1 MNLEEL
7 VIAIFRILA
16 STIVLKYNFVGGL
29 LVIFIDFSDLIIMN
43 IMDLGGVRNYQSL
56 DKILDLFYMSYF
68 LIISLRWN
76 KAIKKISIT
85 LFFTRILGL
94 VFFEL
99 SGIRLLLIIF
109 PNIFEFWFL
118 GITFL
123 KFRKINIS
131 NSKIIWILL
140 ISTMLKMVQEFTLHY
155 WKILDNYT
163 LLEFLKKIANFY

>member
-7 VIAIFRILA
+7 IISFFRILA
-16 STIVLKYNFVGGL
+16 STIVFKFNFLGGL
-29 LVIFIDFSDLIIMN
+29 SVILIDFSDLIIMN
-43 IMDLGGVRNYQSL
+43 SLDFGGVSNYQSL

-68 LIISLRWN
+68 LIISLKWN
-76 KAIKKISIT
+76 NAIKKISFT
-85 LFFTRILGL
+85 LFFIRIIGL

-99 SGIRLLLIIF
+99 SGIRLLLVIF
-109 PNIFEFWFL
+109 PNIFEFWFI

-140 ISTMLKMVQEFTLHY
+140 ISTIVKIIQEITLHY
-155 WKILDNYT
+155 WKIFDNYT
-163 LLEFLKKIANFY
+163 LIEFLKKLTNFY

>member
-68 LIISLRWN
+68 LIISL
-76 KAIKKISIT
+76 K
-85 LFFTRILGL
+85 
-94 VFFEL
+94 
-99 SGIRLLLIIF
+99 
-109 PNIFEFWFL
+109 
-118 GITFL
+118 
-123 KFRKINIS
+123 
-131 NSKIIWILL
+131 
-140 ISTMLKMVQEFTLHY
+140 
-155 WKILDNYT
+155 
-163 LLEFLKKIANFY
+163 

>member
-68 LIISLRWN
+68 LIISLKWN

-85 LFFTRILGL
+85 LFFIRILGL

-109 PNIFEFWFL
+109 PNIFEFWFI

-140 ISTMLKMVQEFTLHY
+140 LSTMLKMVQEFTLHY

-163 LLEFLKKIANFY
+163 LLEFLKKITNFY